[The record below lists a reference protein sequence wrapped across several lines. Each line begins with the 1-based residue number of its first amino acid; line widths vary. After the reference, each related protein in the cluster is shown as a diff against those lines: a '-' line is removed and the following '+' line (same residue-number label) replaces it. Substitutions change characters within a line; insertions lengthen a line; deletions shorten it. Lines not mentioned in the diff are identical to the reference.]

1 MERIID
7 RFDAYM
13 ASTGLND
20 NKVTVQL
27 NLSKGLIGKSRK
39 PGRELSNKIVTQIL
53 ETYTD
58 LSRVWLLTGEGP
70 MLINTLEGDPEPKLA
85 ADQIPQLSNV
95 EILLRDLLAEKE
107 AKIDALNEM
116 IWELKAENA
125 RLQEQLR
132 SKGGVVAGAE
142 DSLSA
147 SA

>member
-1 MERIID
+1 MID
-7 RFDAYM
+7 LKAFRKINAITQVDLADYLGVGQGFI
-13 ASTGLND
+13 SQIEKGTRPLP
-20 NKVTVQL
+20 KESI
-27 NLSKGLIGKSRK
+27 SKLLANPFGWDVSMLEEDRK
-39 PGRELSNKIVTQIL
+39 P
-53 ETYTD
+53 
-58 LSRVWLLTGEGP
+58 
-70 MLINTLEGDPEPKLA
+70 KLV

-107 AKIDALNEM
+107 AKIDALNEI

-132 SKGGVVAGAE
+132 SKGGVAAGAE